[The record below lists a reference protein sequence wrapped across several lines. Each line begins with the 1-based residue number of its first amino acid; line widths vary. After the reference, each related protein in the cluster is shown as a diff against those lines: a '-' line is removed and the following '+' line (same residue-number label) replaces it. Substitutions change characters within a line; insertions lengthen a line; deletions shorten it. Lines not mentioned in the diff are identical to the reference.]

1 MLGTSLENKM
11 YYIEQQH
18 CFHQLTPQEKEVLA
32 TLLIEKKFKAGETI
46 VNEGELV
53 DCVYLIMKGKADVRK
68 LQLGPQPAQSQSIAT
83 LKEGEAIGLNETG
96 FYSLTGKRTATV
108 IALTDLE
115 TLYLSVA
122 AFHGFALAHSHVN
135 EIMHQ
140 QAEEFLKF

>member
-1 MLGTSLENKM
+1 MLGISLENKIQ
-11 YYIEQQH
+11 YIEQQH

-32 TLLIEKKFKAGETI
+32 TLLIEKEFKAGETI

-68 LQLGPQPAQSQSIAT
+68 LQLNSQVFQTQSIAT
-83 LKEGEAIGLNETG
+83 LGEGEAIGLNETG

-108 IALTDLE
+108 VALTDLE
-115 TLYLSVA
+115 TLSLSVA